1 MVEILKLLKL
11 KSIVSRSYLF
21 QKDRMCGS
29 AKEKKDRKW
38 WQWLTGLRTGL
49 SIARTRSFKAILF
62 RFIVNSQESLW
73 SSQLRTYFAM
83 DPAYPEVPVEMLK
96 HFHSLDRELY
106 SILVFELER
115 DPKVSVNTIALWIWL
130 ELDVLDDVVPNILL
144 SSIKSINGLADEAL
158 VCLRCITDA
167 TYLSSSDASEISLS
181 QSVLGEQL
189 SLKFFHENR
198 AQAYR
203 GVRSVVENVCVKVLD
218 DLMGMAMTR
227 NTERQA
233 LKTQMVMIPP
243 VEPMMPRFGG
253 LTRTGESSRS
263 VLPPMDS
270 MVSRFGGIRLTG
282 ESSQSVVPPVDPM
295 IQRFGGLKLT
305 GESSQSA
312 VPPLHM
318 EEPKENRTVF
328 ATFSRG
334 YPVFE
339 WELRSHFY
347 RMFGH
352 CVESITMQPV
362 KPNEQSLF
370 ALVVFTSPA
379 IVDLVLRGMEKAK
392 FMVKGKQ
399 VWMRKYARKA

>member
-11 KSIVSRSYLF
+11 KSIVSRCYLF

-29 AKEKKDRKW
+29 AKKKKDRKW

-233 LKTQMVMIPP
+233 LKTQM
-243 VEPMMPRFGG
+243 
-253 LTRTGESSRS
+253 
-263 VLPPMDS
+263 
-270 MVSRFGGIRLTG
+270 
-282 ESSQSVVPPVDPM
+282 
-295 IQRFGGLKLT
+295 
-305 GESSQSA
+305 
-312 VPPLHM
+312 
-318 EEPKENRTVF
+318 EPKENRTVF

-392 FMVKGKQ
+392 FVVKGKQ